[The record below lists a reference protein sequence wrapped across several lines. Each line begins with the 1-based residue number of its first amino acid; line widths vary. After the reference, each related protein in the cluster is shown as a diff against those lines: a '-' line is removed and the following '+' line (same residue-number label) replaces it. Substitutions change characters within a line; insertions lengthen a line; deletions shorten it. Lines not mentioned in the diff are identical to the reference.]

1 MSDRKVGNDPSFN
14 RAEASEEYGAQISS
28 ETAPADV
35 ETGAVQR
42 EKTPVDEIVSGAIET
57 DRVQTDGQWKLE
69 RAIEAPTASDVMHLI
84 KDALESLKEGGGKE
98 EDAASQFEAFK
109 ESFLK
114 RAVYLRAFALL
125 LKNGSDAY
133 DALCSSF
140 LEGAKTLLPR
150 IQEFNRKVGSKS
162 GADATET
169 KAQRSF
175 IRAFKNYQKGA
186 ASQSEFFSALQ
197 TYNAFAQE
205 RNRQI
210 TQLAA
215 DIDRF
220 NIEVTSKNLAIEEL
234 NEARSKIGVG
244 SMPLLPKLELP
255 QPMQVFSAVESNFA
269 KVALPPRREISL
281 HAIDQTGKLKDD
293 LLQNWIP
300 NLKSDLMFLSAR
312 EGKDEIEVHFSS
324 YMNWLHLPWDRAY
337 YPDLSLNVLKTL
349 RKEGGLPSYLN
360 LIDSSMMPYLGT
372 GLIDYVL
379 RLKLPDLCRPVAENM
394 RLLIIDLIAQAGVMS
409 STPALLMALERSPE
423 ELDHGE
429 LDLIVATAFSKSIRS
444 IISSSL
450 IEESVDRILSEN
462 GIKPSAAPDKELINL
477 KLVAVCN
484 LTIAF
489 AAINRIASAL
499 KLPGLAAR
507 VLSEAL
513 QYAGIKGFHPRLTL
527 KEVLSNG
534 AFDIAIAKAIKEK
547 LVQHYQWE
555 SAEADALVSSLFTH
569 LSKEA
574 FWKHDKDALIPL
586 IALNMERAGFTN
598 ASAAKAIAFQVYSDL
613 LGVIPSENMD
623 SGEDSAPISAWL
635 INDGLLAWGTFNPD
649 VDKETKQNVKEAV
662 RGLLRTLHQEG
673 ETILFNELILRLT
686 ERIQKE
692 GVEKELAK
700 KMAESVG
707 EMVVLN
713 LEARGSLGVSAA
725 EVGVL
730 FGMIVPLFEGYTY
743 DDLIQLPIAYLLSD
757 KLSVMHPQEIVDR
770 LRLAKAL
777 PSGDDASHAFI
788 SMELKIPFEWV
799 KAVRE
804 AEEEDHK
811 SAEQTLHSISK
822 TLLKTVFSSSETV
835 AEEAADLLPPLFSD
849 KLARATIRLTDTLN
863 NQGVDYSR
871 ASQVAAT
878 TVALPYAWKS
888 EFDLRKAVYLSLIL
902 LGEGR
907 DVAKGAS
914 LNFAMKDLRVPEDNL
929 KEEVAAALARSKFPY
944 DFAKPAAGIL
954 IALIPFIE
962 SKEGI
967 KPWKAGIAKLLF
979 GTGLFTPQ
987 QALKI
992 VAASLDDKVAQEALK
1007 EGFGSFF
1014 TKSIPSEA
1022 AEPVAQSAASLLLET
1037 MDAFVDEREFIRKV
1051 EEIALFLTGIV
1062 LSSKEAVL
1070 AGLRLNAV
1078 VKGGALKAMMEEQIR
1093 KKGAGEMEADL
1104 LASKAMINLFAM
1116 QMPLQQAFGMSEI
1129 ALSTDKVI
1137 RTRIGVLEKR
1147 LEGMLIAKGVEGG
1160 IASKIAQL
1168 AARETLQQAEK
1179 FSDERVFKEVLFL
1192 SLQALFRRAVDSDPF
1207 FEKPDAAAGIVR
1219 ELAVTELMRREILQ
1233 EDLKR
1238 ILEGA
1243 LYLPDKAFFT
1253 AADLSDSLFR
1263 SPQLFENEEVFAG
1276 AVRDALV
1283 AWGLIDEAA
1292 ADLAVKAID
1301 FGLIVHGSPLR
1312 TLEQSGHLP
1321 LPELIGCFLTQAA
1334 EENSFLKWGSQELV
1348 RELLLLVFGT
1358 AAAGEQIRH
1367 TSSDPSLLK
1376 LVKDNLSLIISA
1388 RKENKLKSGL
1398 KKVLAEFARSVAH
1411 PTIEYFILLT
1421 KATKPAEAIISS
1433 THLTLNSREEKEAEI
1448 KKTLGNVV

>member
-14 RAEASEEYGAQISS
+14 RADTSEEYGAQVNK
-28 ETAPADV
+28 EAVPADAEQGSV
-35 ETGAVQR
+35 NRA
-42 EKTPVDEIVSGAIET
+42 KAPVDEIVSGAVET
-57 DRVQTDGQWKLE
+57 EQIQPEGQWKLE
-69 RAIEAPTASDVMHLI
+69 KAIEAPTASDVMHLI

-98 EDAASQFEAFK
+98 ENAAPQFEAFK

-140 LEGAKTLLPR
+140 LEEAKTLLPK

-162 GADATET
+162 GADTTET
-169 KAQRSF
+169 AAQRLF
-175 IRAFKNYQKGA
+175 LRAFKNYQKGA
-186 ASQSEFFSALQ
+186 SSKEEFFAALQ
-197 TYNAFAQE
+197 AYNAFAEE
-205 RNRQI
+205 RNQEI
-210 TQLAA
+210 VQLAGE
-215 DIDRF
+215 IDHF
-220 NIEVTSKNLAIEEL
+220 NAAVVLKNRAIEEL
-234 NEARSKIGVG
+234 NEARFKLGVG
-244 SMPLLPKLELP
+244 TLPLLPNLELP
-255 QPMQVFSAVESNFA
+255 EPMQIFSAADSNFA
-269 KVALPPRREISL
+269 KVIIPPRREISL
-281 HAIDQTGKLKDD
+281 NAIDKTGKLKDD

-300 NLKSDLMFLSAR
+300 NLKSDLMFLSAK
-312 EGKDEIEVHFSS
+312 EGKDEIEAHFSS

-360 LIDSSMMPYLGT
+360 LIDPSMMPYLGT

-379 RLKLPDLCRPVAENM
+379 KLKLPGYCQPVSENI

-423 ELDHGE
+423 ELDRGE
-429 LDLIVATAFSKSIRS
+429 LDLIVSTAFSKAIRS

-450 IEESVDRILSEN
+450 IEESIDRILSEKDIKIN
-462 GIKPSAAPDKELINL
+462 AVADGESIKPKLI
-477 KLVAVCN
+477 AVCN

-489 AAINRIASAL
+489 AAINRVASAL

-547 LVQHYQWE
+547 LVQHFQWE
-555 SAEADALVSSLFTH
+555 ESEADALVSRLFGH

-613 LGVIPSENMD
+613 LGVIPSENLE

-635 INDGLLAWGTFNPD
+635 INESLLPWSSFNHD
-649 VDKETKQNVKEAV
+649 ADKETKKKVQEAAK
-662 RGLLRTLHQEG
+662 GFLKSLHEEG
-673 ETILFNELILRLT
+673 ETVLFSELIFRLT
-686 ERIQKE
+686 ERIEKE
-692 GVEKELAK
+692 GIERELAK
-700 KMAESVG
+700 KIAESVG

-713 LEARGSLGVSAA
+713 LEARGSLGVSVA
-725 EVGVL
+725 EVRLL
-730 FGMIVPLFEGYTY
+730 FSMLEPLFEGYTQ
-743 DDLIQLPIAYLLSD
+743 DDLIKMPIAYLLSD
-757 KLSVMHPQEIVDR
+757 KLSIMHPGEIVDR
-770 LRLAKAL
+770 LKFAKAL
-777 PSGDDASHAFI
+777 PAGDDASHAFI
-788 SMELKIPFEWV
+788 SMELKVPFEWV
-799 KAVRE
+799 KTIRE
-804 AEEEDHK
+804 GYGRAEN
-811 SAEQTLHSISK
+811 SAET
-822 TLLKTVFSSSETV
+822 TLLEVAKNILETVFSSSDAV
-835 AEEAADLLPPLFSD
+835 AERASSLLPPLFTD
-849 KLARATIRLTDTLN
+849 VLARATIRLTDTLSY
-863 NQGVDYSR
+863 QGIEYNR
-871 ASQVAAT
+871 ASKAAASII
-878 TVALPYAWKS
+878 ALPYAWKS
-888 EFDLRKAVYLSLIL
+888 EFDFRKAVYMSLIL

-907 DVAKGAS
+907 DAAKSAS
-914 LNFAMKDLRVPEDNL
+914 VHFAMKDLRIPADNL
-929 KEEVAAALARSKFPY
+929 QEGVAVALGKSEFPY
-944 DFAKPAAGIL
+944 DFVKPAASIL
-954 IALIPFIE
+954 VALIPFID
-962 SKEGI
+962 SGEGI

-992 VAASLDDKVAQEALK
+992 ATTGLDDREATVALT
-1007 EGFGSFF
+1007 EGFQSFF
-1014 TKSIPSEA
+1014 TKSIPKET
-1022 AEPVAQSAASLLLET
+1022 AEPAAQSAAALLLET

-1062 LSSKEAVL
+1062 LTSKEAIL

-1078 VKGGALKAMMEEQIR
+1078 VKGGALKSMMEEQIR
-1093 KKGAGEMEADL
+1093 RKSVGEMEADL

-1116 QMPLQQAFGMSEI
+1116 QMPLQQTFGMSEI

-1137 RTRIGVLEKR
+1137 RTRIGVLEKK
-1147 LEGMLIAKGVEGG
+1147 LEGMLLARGVEGG
-1160 IASKIAQL
+1160 AASKIAQL

-1179 FSDERVFKEVLFL
+1179 FSSEKVFKEALFL
-1192 SLQALFRRAVDSDPF
+1192 CLQALFRRAVDADPF
-1207 FEKPDAAAGIVR
+1207 FEKADAAADIVR

-1238 ILEGA
+1238 ILESA

-1263 SPQLFENEEVFAG
+1263 TPQLFENENVFAT
-1276 AVRDALV
+1276 AVQETLV
-1283 AWGLIDEAA
+1283 SWGLIDETAA
-1292 ADLAVKAID
+1292 ASAVKAID

-1334 EENSFLKWGSQELV
+1334 EENSFLKWGSEELV
-1348 RELLLLVFGT
+1348 HELLLLVFGA
-1358 AAAGEQIRH
+1358 AAAGDQIKH
-1367 TSSDPSLLK
+1367 NSSDPSLLK

-1388 RKENKLKSGL
+1388 RKENKLKGGL

-1411 PTIEYFILLT
+1411 PTIEYFILLS

-1448 KKTLGNVV
+1448 KKTLDNIV